1 METVASSKGQIV
13 IPVAVRE
20 QLGITEGTRIHV
32 RVDEEHHQIILTPIT
47 REFIHSLRG
56 KHKGKGLLK
65 ALMEERRRERE
76 RDT

>member
-20 QLGITEGTRIHV
+20 QLGITEGTRIQV
-32 RVDEEHHQIILTPIT
+32 RVDEENRQIILTPIT

-56 KHKGKGLLK
+56 KDKGKGLLK
-65 ALMEERRRERE
+65 ALEEERRQERE
-76 RDT
+76 RDL